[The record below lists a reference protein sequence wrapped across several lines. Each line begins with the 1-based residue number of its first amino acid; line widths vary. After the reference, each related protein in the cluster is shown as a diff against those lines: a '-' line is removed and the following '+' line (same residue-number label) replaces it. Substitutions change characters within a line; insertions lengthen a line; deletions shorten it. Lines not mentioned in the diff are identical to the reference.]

1 VHEVKERGFNVEE
14 TKVPNCEPSMTIA
27 IVGHGDLDDNYHL
40 Q

>member
-14 TKVPNCEPSMTIA
+14 TKLPNCAPSMTIA
-27 IVGHGDLDDNYHL
+27 IVAHDDLGDKYHL